1 MFRLILSAMI
11 VGMLS
16 AGPAWALFETNK
28 ELVASAKIPLDE
40 AVKSALKVV
49 PGKAAEAVPR
59 RAGTFGWLDGVAG
72 PMMRTNCVTCAI
84 LSTVKA

>member
-40 AVKSALKVV
+40 AVKSAVKVV
-49 PGKAAEAVPR
+49 PGKGISWSVTN
-59 RAGTFGWLDGVAG
+59 GSLTFLKY
-72 PMMRTNCVTCAI
+72 R
-84 LSTVKA
+84 